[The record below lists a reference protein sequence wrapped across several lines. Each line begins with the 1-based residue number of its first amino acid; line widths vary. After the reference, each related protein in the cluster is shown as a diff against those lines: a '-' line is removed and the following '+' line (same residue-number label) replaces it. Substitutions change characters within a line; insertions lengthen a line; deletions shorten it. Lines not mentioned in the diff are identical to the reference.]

1 MLKILDSNIM
11 VSIINSRRDGVAK
24 IMRYKIKEYREK
36 KGYSVS
42 KLATMVGIS
51 RVYMSQIENG
61 KVDNISTKLLVA
73 IAKCLDRKVEDILFL
88 E

>member
-1 MLKILDSNIM
+1 MAILM
-11 VSIINSRRDGVAK
+11 K
-24 IMRYKIKEYREK
+24 YKIKEYREK

-42 KLATMVGIS
+42 KLATMVGVS

-73 IAKCLDRKVEDILFL
+73 IAKCLDKKVEDILFL